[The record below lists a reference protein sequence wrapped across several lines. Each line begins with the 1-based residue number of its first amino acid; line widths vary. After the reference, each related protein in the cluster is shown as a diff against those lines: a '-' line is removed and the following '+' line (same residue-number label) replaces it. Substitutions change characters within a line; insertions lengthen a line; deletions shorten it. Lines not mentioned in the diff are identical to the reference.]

1 MLLRLKSYLWDML
14 QAVQVLQVYTEGRSL
29 SEFLDNQMLRDA
41 VEREFQILGQAL
53 VRLKR
58 IDSETADRISNQEE
72 IIGFRNV
79 LVHEYN
85 RIDPEQVW
93 RTIQNDLPGLRV
105 ELETMLEEPDD
116 DPA

>member
-1 MLLRLKSYLWDML
+1 MLLRLKGYLWDML

-58 IDSETADRISNQEE
+58 FDSETADRISNQEE